1 MPAAR
6 RAGCDIR
13 VDGAPRPAFATPG
26 EDESH
31 TNAGATNG
39 FARTL
44 VTPQPLPAGP
54 HQIALACWELDPDV
68 RIETP
73 TIAALAISAG

>member
-1 MPAAR
+1 MQAR
-6 RAGCDIR
+6 
-13 VDGAPRPAFATPG
+13 
-26 EDESH
+26 

-44 VTPQPLPAGP
+44 VTPQPLPAGS
-54 HQIALACWELDPDV
+54 HEIALACWELDPDV

-73 TIAALAISAG
+73 TIAALASLGSG